1 MNENDAIQHMIKFV
15 EQKER
20 QIASNKLA
28 SATPNRNDAV
38 KAILDELE
46 RTQQSTTQTVN
57 TGDNHKIYPQ
67 IGSSVVKLL
76 NHPHNFVKGRSVHL
90 CARIAIIGKQQQTG

>member
-1 MNENDAIQHMIKFV
+1 MRAVQGTDRQQI

-28 SATPNRNDAV
+28 STTQNKGDAV

-46 RTQQSTTQTVN
+46 RVTDQ
-57 TGDNHKIYPQ
+57 
-67 IGSSVVKLL
+67 
-76 NHPHNFVKGRSVHL
+76 
-90 CARIAIIGKQQQTG
+90 

>member
-28 SATPNRNDAV
+28 SAAPNRNDAV

-46 RTQQSTTQTVN
+46 RVTEHEDQENRV
-57 TGDNHKIYPQ
+57 
-67 IGSSVVKLL
+67 
-76 NHPHNFVKGRSVHL
+76 
-90 CARIAIIGKQQQTG
+90 

>member
-1 MNENDAIQHMIKFV
+1 MNEQEIVKHMIDFV

-28 SATPNRNDAV
+28 STTPNKGDAV

-46 RTQQSTTQTVN
+46 RVTSNENQ
-57 TGDNHKIYPQ
+57 
-67 IGSSVVKLL
+67 
-76 NHPHNFVKGRSVHL
+76 
-90 CARIAIIGKQQQTG
+90 

>member
-1 MNENDAIQHMIKFV
+1 MNEQEIVEYMIDFI

-28 SATPNRNDAV
+28 STAQGKGDAV

-46 RTQQSTTQTVN
+46 RVTAN
-57 TGDNHKIYPQ
+57 EN
-67 IGSSVVKLL
+67 
-76 NHPHNFVKGRSVHL
+76 
-90 CARIAIIGKQQQTG
+90 

>member
-1 MNENDAIQHMIKFV
+1 MMSEQEVVQHMIAFV

-28 SATPNRNDAV
+28 SAAQGKGDAV

-46 RTQQSTTQTVN
+46 KVTAN
-57 TGDNHKIYPQ
+57 ENK
-67 IGSSVVKLL
+67 
-76 NHPHNFVKGRSVHL
+76 
-90 CARIAIIGKQQQTG
+90 